1 MDGQSYDHL
10 VEGEREPYQID
21 YRRIVGDTE
30 PAKFRLSTRESEHHF
45 HGSPLHGHLHGHG
58 HETAAQR
65 YSATRIQAG
74 YEPESMADYLISGG
88 TGYVPDDGL
97 TAQQLFAIGDGLTYN
112 SANHSDSDGLTAEQ
126 LFCNGDGLT
135 YNDFLILPGFI
146 DFTADEV
153 DLTSAL
159 TRKITLKTP
168 LISSPMDTVTES
180 CMAIAMAL
188 MGGIGIIHHN
198 CTPEFQANEVRKVKK
213 FEQGFI
219 TDPVVMSPRHTVG
232 DVFEAKIR
240 HGFSGIPITETGKMG
255 SKLVGIVTSRDIDF
269 LTEKDYDTSLNE
281 VMTKREDLVVAPA
294 GVTLKEANEIL
305 QRSKKG
311 KLPIVNDSDELIS
324 IIARTDLKKN
334 RDYPLASKDSRKQL
348 LCGAAIGTRED
359 DKYRLDLL
367 MQAGVDVIVLDS
379 SQGNSVYQIN
389 MIHYIKQKYPELQVI
404 GGNVVTAAQAKNLI
418 DAGADA
424 LRVGM
429 GCGSICITQE
439 VMACGRPQGTAVYKV
454 AEYAR
459 RFGVPVIADGG
470 IQTVG
475 HVVKALSLGAST
487 VMMGS
492 LLAATTEAPGEYF
505 FSDGVRLKK
514 YRGMGSLD
522 AMEKNSSSQKR
533 YFSEGDKV
541 KVAQG
546 VSGSVQDK
554 GSIHKFVPYLIAGIQ
569 HGCQDIGAKSLS
581 ILRSM
586 MYSGEL
592 KFEKRTMSA
601 QVEGGIHG
609 LHSYSF
615 VPFMRSACIEGGG
628 KSQLRVAPCVPTPV
642 ATKHSG

>member
-1 MDGQSYDHL
+1 MG
-10 VEGEREPYQID
+10 EGEP
-21 YRRIVGDTE
+21 
-30 PAKFRLSTRESEHHF
+30 
-45 HGSPLHGHLHGHG
+45 
-58 HETAAQR
+58 
-65 YSATRIQAG
+65 
-74 YEPESMADYLISGG
+74 SMADYLISGG
-88 TGYVPDDGL
+88 TGYVPEDGL
-97 TAQQLFAIGDGLTYN
+97 TAQQLFAT
-112 SANHSDSDGLTAEQ
+112 S
-126 LFCNGDGLT
+126 DGLT

-168 LISSPMDTVTES
+168 LISSPMDTVTEAD
-180 CMAIAMAL
+180 MAIAMAL

-219 TDPVVMSPRHTVG
+219 TDPVVMSPTQTVG
-232 DVFEAKIR
+232 DVWEAKLR
-240 HGFSGIPITETGKMG
+240 HGFSGIPVTQTGRMG
-255 SKLVGIVTSRDIDF
+255 SKLEGIVTSRDIDF
-269 LTEKDYDTSLNE
+269 LAERDHGTRLGE
-281 VMTKREDLVVAPA
+281 VMTKRNDLVVAPA
-294 GVTLKEANEIL
+294 GITLKEANEIL

-311 KLPIVNDSDELIS
+311 KLPIVNDSDELVA

-334 RDYPLASKDSRKQL
+334 REHPLASKDARKQL

-367 MQAGVDVIVLDS
+367 VQASVDLVVLDS
-379 SQGNSVYQIN
+379 SQGNSVYQIS
-389 MIHYIKQKYPELQVI
+389 MIHYIKQKYPDLQVI

-418 DAGADA
+418 DAGVDA

-470 IQTVG
+470 IRTVG
-475 HVVKALSLGAST
+475 HVVKALALGAST

-492 LLAATTEAPGEYF
+492 LLAATTEAPGEFF
-505 FSDGVRLKK
+505 FSEGVRLKQ
-514 YRGMGSLD
+514 YRGMGSPD
-522 AMEKNSSSQKR
+522 AMEKGGSSQKR

-569 HGCQDIGAKSLS
+569 HGCQDIGARSLS
-581 ILRSM
+581 VLRSM

-592 KFEKRTMSA
+592 KFEKRTMAA
-601 QVEGGIHG
+601 QIEGGVHG
-609 LHSYSF
+609 LHSYEK
-615 VPFMRSACIEGGG
+615 R
-628 KSQLRVAPCVPTPV
+628 LY
-642 ATKHSG
+642 